1 MNNNRNQFL
10 EGLIRGAAEKAKSQ
24 EEFDNELKK
33 LFPNSKITTIDMSKV
48 GFGSNKSDDEQEQAS
63 SEEYKNHSGN
73 DCECS
78 GCLLNETLR
87 KTEGEAKKKDSTYYA
102 ALGFI
107 KDKCGNDLN
116 ESLGYYGHLTGLKKE
131 AFKRLQRAVTDY
143 GYACISLNALQE
155 IIEGSKKT
163 DDK

>member
-10 EGLIRGAAEKAKSQ
+10 EGLIRGAAEKAKSN

-33 LFPNSKITTIDMSKV
+33 LFPNSKVTTIDMSKV
-48 GFGSNKSDDEQEQAS
+48 GLGFNKSDDEQEQPS
-63 SEEYKNHSGN
+63 SEECKNHSGN

-78 GCLLNETLR
+78 GCLLNKVLR
-87 KTEGEAKKKDSTYYA
+87 KIEEESKKKDSVYYA
-102 ALGFI
+102 AMDFI

-116 ESLGYYGHLTGLKKE
+116 ESLGYYGHLSGLKKE
-131 AFKRLQRAVTDY
+131 AFKNLQRAATNY

-163 DDK
+163 DK